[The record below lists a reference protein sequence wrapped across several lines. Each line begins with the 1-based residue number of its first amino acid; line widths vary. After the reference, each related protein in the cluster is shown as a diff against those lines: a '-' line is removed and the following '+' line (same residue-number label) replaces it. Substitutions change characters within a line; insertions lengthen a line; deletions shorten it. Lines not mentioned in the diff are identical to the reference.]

1 MNGAG
6 LQPPRPAVVL
16 GAGVALA
23 LLVAHGLQ
31 FGFVIDDAWISLRYA
46 QNLVDG
52 HGLVFNPGEPVE
64 GYSNLLWVLL
74 GAAGLK
80 LGLPALP
87 WLQGLGIAAM
97 GALLLM
103 VPGAVRRLAG
113 ERLLPGPWPGAA
125 AQMLVA
131 ALGPVACW
139 MLAGLETP
147 LFALLVFAGWRAAMA
162 RRTLAAG
169 VLGLLLALT
178 RPEGPALGAV
188 LVVWALLPADGLRPA
203 DGPGWRR
210 WLGPAVFVLGVAGHL
225 WWRYHTY
232 GAWLPNTFYAKTGD
246 LAGQLRTGL
255 PYALAFLVRYALP
268 LGLVTAAAAVRGGG
282 AALSRWPG
290 LMTLGLLLG
299 WLGYVS
305 AVGGDA
311 LGMFRFFAPLLPLG
325 VALVVATAAGARW
338 LASPPRAA
346 LVVLPLGAV
355 LAVSSFQGRERRLVD
370 AHMSEA
376 NLGGWVLAGD
386 ALAEQL
392 PAGTTIALG
401 PAGYIPWRTGFNTL
415 DFYGIVTPAIAR
427 KQVTFRHGYPGHEK
441 TDGAYI
447 VSRRPD
453 CILIG
458 NVDITDRPR
467 EGLIPPLDREVD
479 IVLDR
484 RFQQEYEQAW
494 LPVAGGKV
502 LNYFRRKDL
511 R

>member
-1 MNGAG
+1 
-6 LQPPRPAVVL
+6 
-16 GAGVALA
+16 
-23 LLVAHGLQ
+23 LVA
-31 FGFVIDDAWISLRYA
+31 
-46 QNLVDG
+46 
-52 HGLVFNPGEPVE
+52 
-64 GYSNLLWVLL
+64 
-74 GAAGLK
+74 
-80 LGLPALP
+80 
-87 WLQGLGIAAM
+87 
-97 GALLLM
+97 
-103 VPGAVRRLAG
+103 
-113 ERLLPGPWPGAA
+113 
-125 AQMLVA
+125 
-131 ALGPVACW
+131 
-139 MLAGLETP
+139 
-147 LFALLVFAGWRAAMA
+147 
-162 RRTLAAG
+162 
-169 VLGLLLALT
+169 
-178 RPEGPALGAV
+178 
-188 LVVWALLPADGLRPA
+188 WALLPGGGLRPA
-203 DGPGWRR
+203 DEPRWRR
-210 WLGPAVFVLGVAGHL
+210 WLGTVVFVLGLAGHL
-225 WWRYHTY
+225 WWRHHTY

-255 PYALAFLVRYALP
+255 PYALAFLMRYALP
-268 LGLVTAAAAVRGGG
+268 LGLVAAAATVRGGG
-282 AALSRWPG
+282 DALRRPQG
-290 LMTLGLLLG
+290 LLTMALLLG
-299 WLGYVS
+299 WLGYAA
-305 AVGGDA
+305 AVGGDM
-311 LGMFRFFAPLLPLG
+311 LGMFRFFAPLLPVG
-325 VALVVATAAGARW
+325 AVLVVATAAGARW

-355 LAVSSFQGRERRLVD
+355 LAVSSFEGRERRLVD

-376 NLGGWVLAGD
+376 NLLGWMLAGD

-392 PAGTTIALG
+392 PPGTTIALG
-401 PAGYIPWRTGFNTL
+401 PAGYIPWRTGLRTL

-427 KQVTFRHGYPGHEK
+427 RQVTFRHGYTGHEK